1 MAHARKID
9 NERRSGQR
17 TFREHYANL
26 TGEQIDKVYTLTK
39 MGFELDFVRS
49 DSDENH
55 VAILRR
61 DEELVSVNRYGEC
74 NFSPEVAL
82 RTDS

>member
-1 MAHARKID
+1 MAQASKAD

-39 MGFELDFVRS
+39 MGFELEFVRM
-49 DSDENH
+49 DSADNH
-55 VAILRR
+55 MAIMRR
-61 DEELVSVNRYGEC
+61 DHELVSVNRYGEC
-74 NFSPEVAL
+74 NFSPEVNL
-82 RTDS
+82 RSSQ